1 MPHHGDNACAFSE
14 LLLIRGGYSSA
25 VAALRY
31 RPLNSQQA
39 ACTTVELHIPGNR
52 PAKLLCLRRLQIFWT
67 FAKKQSS
74 SPVRLGIDRGRTD
87 LIQTGSHKDDFVKR
101 LAGPVDST
109 NYACT
114 HARMQRAL
122 GLSYCQRVWHII

>member
-1 MPHHGDNACAFSE
+1 MPCTVAPARCWNAGDDGHMPHHTDNAGAFSE

-39 ACTTVELHIPGNR
+39 ACTTVEPHIPGNR

-67 FAKKQSS
+67 FAKNK
-74 SPVRLGIDRGRTD
+74 
-87 LIQTGSHKDDFVKR
+87 
-101 LAGPVDST
+101 A
-109 NYACT
+109 A
-114 HARMQRAL
+114 AL
-122 GLSYCQRVWHII
+122 CG